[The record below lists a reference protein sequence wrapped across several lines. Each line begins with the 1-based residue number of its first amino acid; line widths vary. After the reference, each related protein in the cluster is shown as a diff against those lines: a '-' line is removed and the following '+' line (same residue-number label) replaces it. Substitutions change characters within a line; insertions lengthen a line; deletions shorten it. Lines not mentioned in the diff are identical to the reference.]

1 MRCASNPQATVD
13 LWTAIILKKMAITP
27 APHPPARFKLGYR
40 PSLDGLRGISILAV
54 MFVHGGLFWMGQGG
68 FLGVDIFFVLSGF
81 LITSLLMEEW
91 TQTGT
96 IGFKNFYMRRALR
109 LLPPLVLLVALCL
122 LFVILFPPREGT
134 LAAAKS
140 IFVALFYLSNWMPGG
155 VYRPLFH
162 TWSLGIEEQFYI
174 VWPLLL
180 FVFFRLKAG
189 HRTIMLFLFGAILVV
204 ALHRAMLW
212 QSLSGLE
219 RNMVYTRLDARADAL
234 LVGCIIGILISRNLI
249 PNKKWVSAGIRAF
262 TVISALGLA
271 VLLFAI
277 PSTSGF
283 LYFGGFTAVAVMVAI
298 VIANLFTEPWR
309 ISSLILEFPLLR
321 WFGRLSYGLYLWHLP
336 VYVLYD
342 NLFPP
347 FPIRSYTL
355 RIVLPFIIKFLI
367 AVGVAGL
374 SFYFVERPALKLKR
388 RFSSARAGKESE
400 PLVTPGMVT
409 AREQA

>member
-1 MRCASNPQATVD
+1 MNSHASD
-13 LWTAIILKKMAITP
+13 LEV
-27 APHPPARFKLGYR
+27 RFKLGYR
-40 PSLDGLRGISILAV
+40 PALDGLRGISILAV

-96 IGFKNFYMRRALR
+96 LSFKNFYVRRGLR

-122 LFVILFPPREGT
+122 LIVMFFPPEQGS

-140 IFVALFYLSNWMPGG
+140 ILVALFYLSNWMPGG
-155 VYRPLFH
+155 VYPPLFH

-180 FVFFRLKAG
+180 FVFLWLKAG
-189 HRTIMLFLFGAILVV
+189 SRTVVLFLVGVILVV
-204 ALHRAMLW
+204 AVNRARLW
-212 QSLSGLE
+212 QNLSGLE
-219 RNMVYTRLDARADAL
+219 QNMVYTRLDARADAL
-234 LVGCIIGILISRNLI
+234 LVGCILGILVSRNLI
-249 PNKKWVSAGIRAF
+249 PNKKWLFSGIKVLTVVSA
-262 TVISALGLA
+262 TGLSF
-271 VLLFAI
+271 LLFSI
-277 PSTSGF
+277 PSNSGF
-283 LYFGGFTAVAVMVAI
+283 LYFGGFTAVALMVAI
-298 VIANLFTEPWR
+298 IIANLFTAPLR

-336 VYVLYD
+336 VYALYH
-342 NLFPP
+342 NWVPP

-355 RIVLPFIIKFLI
+355 RIVLPFMIQFLL
-367 AVGVAGL
+367 AVGVATL

-388 RFSSARAGKESE
+388 RFSTVRGKGAD
-400 PLVTPGMVT
+400 PTVTPRIVA
-409 AREQA
+409 AREEALTSD